1 VQRDVAELLVGWLGS
16 KVNGSGKSWAAAAS
30 FVLVRRGAGD
40 GPGCGLCES
49 ARCRAG
55 LLRGHG
61 REESCRAWTAGGG
74 VLAGYSGLSLW
85 PAGWAPPGQAA
96 GPEWV
101 GSGPRARPNLVG

>member
-1 VQRDVAELLVGWLGS
+1 LTP
-16 KVNGSGKSWAAAAS
+16 AAAS
-30 FVLVRRGAGD
+30 FVSVRRGAGD

-55 LLRGHG
+55 LLRGRD
-61 REESCRAWTAGGG
+61 REESCRAWTAGDG

-96 GPEWV
+96 GR
-101 GSGPRARPNLVG
+101 SGLGRAHGLGPIW

>member
-1 VQRDVAELLVGWLGS
+1 VS
-16 KVNGSGKSWAAAAS
+16 STPAAAS
-30 FVLVRRGAGD
+30 FVSVWRGAGD

-55 LLRGHG
+55 LFRGRG
-61 REESCRAWTAGGG
+61 REESCRAWADGGG

-101 GSGPRARPNLVG
+101 GSGPQARPNLVG